1 MDRKKEPCLPSLAS
15 KELNRVE
22 AFLPG
27 GAKRGFS
34 TRLAELSFSRG
45 GTKRKG
51 RKREREEEHEGN
63 YTSSSAYRVISNKL
77 DRSQGNGIIAKESS
91 LRMRVAIKPTFSP
104 KKSTNFQFREN
115 E

>member
-1 MDRKKEPCLPSLAS
+1 MDREKEPCLRRSWI
-15 KELNRVE
+15 

-27 GAKRGFS
+27 DAKRGFS
-34 TRLAELSFSRG
+34 ITAIALTELSFSRG

-51 RKREREEEHEGN
+51 REREREEEHEGN

-91 LRMRVAIKPTFSP
+91 LHTCRVDE
-104 KKSTNFQFREN
+104 RRH
-115 E
+115 